1 MSSNMGGEPRGW
13 SNILTESVLRQISR
27 GDKNVREWVEEVASD
42 LAEMSQKSAENPYS
56 HEQLKTI
63 ILVQANDLLSILE
76 GGGDI
81 ATKYKNHLDYLKTDE
96 KSFRHYSDNGNDGIK
111 EIKKKLPDLI
121 LLDWMLPDFSGV
133 EICKNLKKDIKFKDL
148 PIIMLTA
155 KGEEE
160 DKVKGLNSG
169 ADDYITKPFS
179 FPELLARIKALL
191 RRSKPSVISDTV
203 LFDDLKIDRM
213 TRRVYRK
220 DTEVHLGPKEYEL
233 LNFFIKNPK
242 RVYSR
247 EQLLEN
253 VWSENINVETRTID
267 VHIRRLRQNI
277 NLKGSK
283 ELIRTVRSAG
293 YSLN

>member
-1 MSSNMGGEPRGW
+1 MSANIYIVEDEEP
-13 SNILTESVLRQISR
+13 
-27 GDKNVREWVEEVASD
+27 
-42 LAEMSQKSAENPYS
+42 
-56 HEQLKTI
+56 I
-63 ILVQANDLLSILE
+63 ITLIKYNLE
-76 GGGDI
+76 KEG
-81 ATKYKNHLDYLKTDE
+81 YKV
-96 KSFRHYSDNGNDGIK
+96 SYSDNGNDGIK
-111 EIKKKLPDLI
+111 GIKNSLPDLV

-133 EICKNLKKDIKFKDL
+133 EICKNLKKDSKFKNI

-160 DKVKGLNSG
+160 DKIKGLNSG

-179 FPELLARIKALL
+179 FPELLARVKALL
-191 RRSKPSVISDTV
+191 RRSKPSVVADIV
-203 LFDDLKIDRM
+203 EFEDLKIDRM

-220 DTEVHLGPKEYEL
+220 KKEIHLGPKEYDL

-247 EQLLEN
+247 EQILEN
-253 VWSENINVETRTID
+253 VWSENINVENRTID

-277 NLKGSK
+277 NIIGVK

>member
-1 MSSNMGGEPRGW
+1 MSANIYIVEDEEP
-13 SNILTESVLRQISR
+13 
-27 GDKNVREWVEEVASD
+27 
-42 LAEMSQKSAENPYS
+42 
-56 HEQLKTI
+56 I
-63 ILVQANDLLSILE
+63 ITLIKYNLE
-76 GGGDI
+76 KEG
-81 ATKYKNHLDYLKTDE
+81 YKV
-96 KSFRHYSDNGNDGIK
+96 SYSDNGNDGIK
-111 EIKKKLPDLI
+111 GIKNSLPDLV

-133 EICKNLKKDIKFKDL
+133 EICKNLKKDIKFKNI

-160 DKVKGLNSG
+160 DKIKGLNSG

-179 FPELLARIKALL
+179 FPELLARVKALL
-191 RRSKPSVISDTV
+191 RRSKPSVVTDIV
-203 LFDDLKIDRM
+203 EFEDLKIDRM

-220 DTEVHLGPKEYEL
+220 KKEIHLGPKEYDL

-247 EQLLEN
+247 EQILEN
-253 VWSENINVETRTID
+253 VWSENINVENRTID

-277 NLKGSK
+277 NIIGVK

>member
-1 MSSNMGGEPRGW
+1 MSANIYIVEDEEP
-13 SNILTESVLRQISR
+13 
-27 GDKNVREWVEEVASD
+27 
-42 LAEMSQKSAENPYS
+42 
-56 HEQLKTI
+56 I
-63 ILVQANDLLSILE
+63 ITLIKYNLE
-76 GGGDI
+76 KEG
-81 ATKYKNHLDYLKTDE
+81 YKV
-96 KSFRHYSDNGNDGIK
+96 SYSDNGNDGIK
-111 EIKKKLPDLI
+111 GIKNSLPDLV

-133 EICKNLKKDIKFKDL
+133 KICKNLKKDIKFKNI

-160 DKVKGLNSG
+160 DKIKGLNSG

-179 FPELLARIKALL
+179 FPELLARVKALL
-191 RRSKPSVISDTV
+191 RRSKPSVVADIV
-203 LFDDLKIDRM
+203 EFEDLKIDRM

-220 DTEVHLGPKEYEL
+220 KKEIHLGPKEYDL

-247 EQLLEN
+247 EQILEN
-253 VWSENINVETRTID
+253 VWSENINVENRTID

-277 NLKGSK
+277 NIIGVK

>member
-1 MSSNMGGEPRGW
+1 MSANIYIVEDEEP
-13 SNILTESVLRQISR
+13 
-27 GDKNVREWVEEVASD
+27 
-42 LAEMSQKSAENPYS
+42 
-56 HEQLKTI
+56 I
-63 ILVQANDLLSILE
+63 ITLIKYNLE
-76 GGGDI
+76 KEG
-81 ATKYKNHLDYLKTDE
+81 YKV
-96 KSFRHYSDNGNDGIK
+96 SYSDNGNDGIK
-111 EIKKKLPDLI
+111 GIKNSLPDLV

-133 EICKNLKKDIKFKDL
+133 EICKNLKKDIKFKNI

-160 DKVKGLNSG
+160 DKIKGLNSG

-179 FPELLARIKALL
+179 FPELLARVKALL
-191 RRSKPSVISDTV
+191 RRSKPSVVADIV
-203 LFDDLKIDRM
+203 EFEDLKIDRM

-220 DTEVHLGPKEYEL
+220 KKEIHLGPKEYDL

-247 EQLLEN
+247 EQILEN
-253 VWSENINVETRTID
+253 VWSENINVENRTID

-277 NLKGSK
+277 NIIGVK

>member
-1 MSSNMGGEPRGW
+1 MSANIYIVEDEEP
-13 SNILTESVLRQISR
+13 
-27 GDKNVREWVEEVASD
+27 
-42 LAEMSQKSAENPYS
+42 
-56 HEQLKTI
+56 I
-63 ILVQANDLLSILE
+63 ITLIKYNLE
-76 GGGDI
+76 KEG
-81 ATKYKNHLDYLKTDE
+81 YKVFFSE
-96 KSFRHYSDNGNDGIK
+96 NGNDGIK
-111 EIKKKLPDLI
+111 GIKNSLPDLV

-133 EICKNLKKDIKFKDL
+133 EICKNLKKDIKFKNI

-160 DKVKGLNSG
+160 DKIKGLNSG

-179 FPELLARIKALL
+179 FPELLARVKSLL
-191 RRSKPSVISDTV
+191 RRSKPSVVADIV
-203 LFDDLKIDRM
+203 EFEDLKIDRM

-220 DTEVHLGPKEYEL
+220 KKEIHLGPKEYDL

-247 EQLLEN
+247 EQILEN
-253 VWSENINVETRTID
+253 VWSENINVENRTID

-277 NLKGSK
+277 NIIGVK

-293 YSLN
+293 YSLS

>member
-1 MSSNMGGEPRGW
+1 MSA
-13 SNILTESVLRQISR
+13 NIYI
-27 GDKNVREWVEEVASD
+27 VEDEDS
-42 LAEMSQKSAENPYS
+42 
-56 HEQLKTI
+56 I
-63 ILVQANDLLSILE
+63 ITLIKYNLE
-76 GGGDI
+76 KEG
-81 ATKYKNHLDYLKTDE
+81 YKVFFSE
-96 KSFRHYSDNGNDGIK
+96 NGNDGIK
-111 EIKKKLPDLI
+111 GIKNSLPDLV

-133 EICKNLKKDIKFKDL
+133 EICKNLKKDSKFKNI

-160 DKVKGLNSG
+160 DKIKGLNSG

-179 FPELLARIKALL
+179 FPELLARVKALL
-191 RRSKPSVISDTV
+191 RRSKPSVVADIV
-203 LFDDLKIDRM
+203 EFEDLKIDRM

-220 DTEVHLGPKEYEL
+220 KKEIHLGPKEYDL

-247 EQLLEN
+247 EQILEN
-253 VWSENINVETRTID
+253 VWSENINVENRTID

-277 NLKGSK
+277 NIIGVK

>member
-1 MSSNMGGEPRGW
+1 MSANIYIVEDEEP
-13 SNILTESVLRQISR
+13 
-27 GDKNVREWVEEVASD
+27 
-42 LAEMSQKSAENPYS
+42 
-56 HEQLKTI
+56 I
-63 ILVQANDLLSILE
+63 ITLIKYNLE
-76 GGGDI
+76 KEG
-81 ATKYKNHLDYLKTDE
+81 YKV
-96 KSFRHYSDNGNDGIK
+96 SYSDNGNDGIK
-111 EIKKKLPDLI
+111 GIKNSLPDLV

-133 EICKNLKKDIKFKDL
+133 EICKNLKKDSKFKNI

-160 DKVKGLNSG
+160 DKIKGLNSG

-179 FPELLARIKALL
+179 FPELLARVKALL
-191 RRSKPSVISDTV
+191 RRSKPSVVTDIV
-203 LFDDLKIDRM
+203 EFEDLKIDRM

-220 DTEVHLGPKEYEL
+220 KKEIHLGPKEYDL

-247 EQLLEN
+247 EQILEN
-253 VWSENINVETRTID
+253 VWSENINVENRTID

-277 NLKGSK
+277 NIIGVK

>member
-1 MSSNMGGEPRGW
+1 MSVNIYIVEDEEP
-13 SNILTESVLRQISR
+13 
-27 GDKNVREWVEEVASD
+27 
-42 LAEMSQKSAENPYS
+42 
-56 HEQLKTI
+56 I
-63 ILVQANDLLSILE
+63 ITLIKYNLE
-76 GGGDI
+76 KEG
-81 ATKYKNHLDYLKTDE
+81 YKVFFSE
-96 KSFRHYSDNGNDGIK
+96 NGNDGIK
-111 EIKKKLPDLI
+111 GIKNSLPDLV

-133 EICKNLKKDIKFKDL
+133 EICKNLKKDIKFKNI

-160 DKVKGLNSG
+160 DKIKGLNSG

-179 FPELLARIKALL
+179 FPELLARVKALL
-191 RRSKPSVISDTV
+191 RRSKPSVVADIV
-203 LFDDLKIDRM
+203 EFEDLKIDRM

-220 DTEVHLGPKEYEL
+220 KKEIHLGPKEYDL

-247 EQLLEN
+247 EQILEN
-253 VWSENINVETRTID
+253 VWSENINVENRTID

-277 NLKGSK
+277 NIIGVK

-293 YSLN
+293 YSLS

>member
-1 MSSNMGGEPRGW
+1 MSANIYIVEDEEP
-13 SNILTESVLRQISR
+13 I
-27 GDKNVREWVEEVASD
+27 
-42 LAEMSQKSAENPYS
+42 
-56 HEQLKTI
+56 I
-63 ILVQANDLLSILE
+63 ILIKYNLE
-76 GGGDI
+76 KEG
-81 ATKYKNHLDYLKTDE
+81 YKV
-96 KSFRHYSDNGNDGIK
+96 SYSDNGNDGIK
-111 EIKKKLPDLI
+111 GIKNSLPDLV

-133 EICKNLKKDIKFKDL
+133 EICKNLKKDIKFKNI

-160 DKVKGLNSG
+160 DKIKGLNSG

-179 FPELLARIKALL
+179 FPELLARVKALL
-191 RRSKPSVISDTV
+191 RRSKPSVVADIV
-203 LFDDLKIDRM
+203 EFEDLKIDRM

-220 DTEVHLGPKEYEL
+220 KKEIHLGPKEYDL

-247 EQLLEN
+247 EQILEN
-253 VWSENINVETRTID
+253 VWSENINVENRTID

-277 NLKGSK
+277 NIIGVK

>member
-1 MSSNMGGEPRGW
+1 MSANIYIVEDEEP
-13 SNILTESVLRQISR
+13 
-27 GDKNVREWVEEVASD
+27 
-42 LAEMSQKSAENPYS
+42 
-56 HEQLKTI
+56 I
-63 ILVQANDLLSILE
+63 ITLIKYNLE
-76 GGGDI
+76 KEG
-81 ATKYKNHLDYLKTDE
+81 YKAFFSE
-96 KSFRHYSDNGNDGIK
+96 NGNDGIK
-111 EIKKKLPDLI
+111 GIKNSLPDLV

-133 EICKNLKKDIKFKDL
+133 EICKNLKKDIKFKNI

-160 DKVKGLNSG
+160 DKIKGLNSG

-179 FPELLARIKALL
+179 FPELLARVKALL
-191 RRSKPSVISDTV
+191 RRSKPSVVVDIV
-203 LFDDLKIDRM
+203 EFEDLKIDRM

-220 DTEVHLGPKEYEL
+220 KKEIHLGPKEYDL

-247 EQLLEN
+247 EQILEN
-253 VWSENINVETRTID
+253 VWSENINVENRTID

-277 NLKGSK
+277 NIIGVK

>member
-1 MSSNMGGEPRGW
+1 MSANIYIVEDEEP
-13 SNILTESVLRQISR
+13 
-27 GDKNVREWVEEVASD
+27 
-42 LAEMSQKSAENPYS
+42 
-56 HEQLKTI
+56 I
-63 ILVQANDLLSILE
+63 ITLIKYNLE
-76 GGGDI
+76 KEG
-81 ATKYKNHLDYLKTDE
+81 YKVFFSE
-96 KSFRHYSDNGNDGIK
+96 NGNDGIK
-111 EIKKKLPDLI
+111 GIKNSLPDLV

-133 EICKNLKKDIKFKDL
+133 EICKNLKKDIKFKNI

-160 DKVKGLNSG
+160 DKIKGLNSG

-179 FPELLARIKALL
+179 FPELLARVKALL
-191 RRSKPSVISDTV
+191 RRSKPSVVVDIV
-203 LFDDLKIDRM
+203 EFEDLKIDRM

-220 DTEVHLGPKEYEL
+220 KKEIHLGPKEYDL

-247 EQLLEN
+247 EQILEN
-253 VWSENINVETRTID
+253 VWSENINVENRTID

-277 NLKGSK
+277 NIIGVK

-293 YSLN
+293 YSLS

>member
-1 MSSNMGGEPRGW
+1 MSANIYIVEDEEP
-13 SNILTESVLRQISR
+13 
-27 GDKNVREWVEEVASD
+27 
-42 LAEMSQKSAENPYS
+42 
-56 HEQLKTI
+56 I
-63 ILVQANDLLSILE
+63 ITLIKYNLE
-76 GGGDI
+76 KEG
-81 ATKYKNHLDYLKTDE
+81 YKVFFSE
-96 KSFRHYSDNGNDGIK
+96 NGNDGIK
-111 EIKKKLPDLI
+111 GIKNSLPDLV

-133 EICKNLKKDIKFKDL
+133 EICKNLKKDSKFKNI

-160 DKVKGLNSG
+160 DKIKGLNSG

-179 FPELLARIKALL
+179 FPELLARVKALL
-191 RRSKPSVISDTV
+191 RRSKPSVVADIV
-203 LFDDLKIDRM
+203 EFEDLKIDRM

-220 DTEVHLGPKEYEL
+220 KKEIHLGPKEYDL

-247 EQLLEN
+247 EQILDN
-253 VWSENINVETRTID
+253 VWSENINVENRTID

-277 NLKGSK
+277 NIIGVK

>member
-1 MSSNMGGEPRGW
+1 MSANIYIVEDEEP
-13 SNILTESVLRQISR
+13 
-27 GDKNVREWVEEVASD
+27 
-42 LAEMSQKSAENPYS
+42 
-56 HEQLKTI
+56 I
-63 ILVQANDLLSILE
+63 ITLIKYNLE
-76 GGGDI
+76 KEG
-81 ATKYKNHLDYLKTDE
+81 YKV
-96 KSFRHYSDNGNDGIK
+96 SYSDNGNDGIK
-111 EIKKKLPDLI
+111 GIKNSLPDLV

-133 EICKNLKKDIKFKDL
+133 EICKNLKKDIKFKNI
-148 PIIMLTA
+148 PIIILTA

-160 DKVKGLNSG
+160 DKIKGLNSG

-179 FPELLARIKALL
+179 FPELLARVKALL
-191 RRSKPSVISDTV
+191 RRSKPSVVADIV
-203 LFDDLKIDRM
+203 EFEDLKIDRM

-220 DTEVHLGPKEYEL
+220 KKEIHLGPKEYDL

-247 EQLLEN
+247 EQILEN
-253 VWSENINVETRTID
+253 VWSENINVENRTID

-277 NLKGSK
+277 NIIGVK

>member
-1 MSSNMGGEPRGW
+1 MSGNIYIVEDEEP
-13 SNILTESVLRQISR
+13 
-27 GDKNVREWVEEVASD
+27 
-42 LAEMSQKSAENPYS
+42 
-56 HEQLKTI
+56 I
-63 ILVQANDLLSILE
+63 ITLIKYNLE
-76 GGGDI
+76 KEG
-81 ATKYKNHLDYLKTDE
+81 YKV
-96 KSFRHYSDNGNDGIK
+96 SYSDNGNDGIK
-111 EIKKKLPDLI
+111 GIKNSLPDLV

-133 EICKNLKKDIKFKDL
+133 EICKNLKKDIKFKNI

-160 DKVKGLNSG
+160 DKIKGLNSG

-179 FPELLARIKALL
+179 FPELLARVKALL
-191 RRSKPSVISDTV
+191 RRSKPSVVADIV
-203 LFDDLKIDRM
+203 EFEDLKIDRM

-220 DTEVHLGPKEYEL
+220 KKEIHLGPKEYDL

-247 EQLLEN
+247 EQILEN
-253 VWSENINVETRTID
+253 VWSENINVENRTID

-277 NLKGSK
+277 NIIGVK

>member
-1 MSSNMGGEPRGW
+1 MSGNIYIVEDEEP
-13 SNILTESVLRQISR
+13 
-27 GDKNVREWVEEVASD
+27 
-42 LAEMSQKSAENPYS
+42 
-56 HEQLKTI
+56 I
-63 ILVQANDLLSILE
+63 ITLIKYNLE
-76 GGGDI
+76 KEG
-81 ATKYKNHLDYLKTDE
+81 YKV
-96 KSFRHYSDNGNDGIK
+96 SYSDNGNDGIK
-111 EIKKKLPDLI
+111 GIKNSLPDLV

-133 EICKNLKKDIKFKDL
+133 EICKNLKKDIKFKNI

-160 DKVKGLNSG
+160 DKIKGLNSG

-179 FPELLARIKALL
+179 FPELLARVKALL
-191 RRSKPSVISDTV
+191 RRSKPSVVVDIV
-203 LFDDLKIDRM
+203 EFEDLKIDRM

-220 DTEVHLGPKEYEL
+220 KKEIHLGPKKYDL

-247 EQLLEN
+247 EQILEN
-253 VWSENINVETRTID
+253 VWSENINVENRTID

-277 NLKGSK
+277 NIIGVK